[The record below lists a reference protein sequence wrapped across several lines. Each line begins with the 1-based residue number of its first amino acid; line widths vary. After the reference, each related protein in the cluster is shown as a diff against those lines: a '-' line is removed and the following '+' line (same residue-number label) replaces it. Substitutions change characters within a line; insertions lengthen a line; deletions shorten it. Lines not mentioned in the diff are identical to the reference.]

1 MLFLAGVLS
10 TKRLR
15 AFVDSRIVRPLSR
28 DDVVF
33 ESLALA
39 AGYALAFAQ
48 RSVNRVPRGEEMQG
62 SRTGDTPGMAM
73 SRRRIKA
80 DFVALRLQK
89 QRLADDSLTSQRREA
104 GTALGPESR
113 A

>member
-10 TKRLR
+10 TNRLR
-15 AFVDSRIVRPLSR
+15 AFVDSRIGRPFSC
-28 DDVVF
+28 DDVAF

-48 RSVNRVPRGEEMQG
+48 RSVNRVSRGEGMQG
-62 SRTGDTPGMAM
+62 SRTGDTPGLPLT
-73 SRRRIKA
+73 KA
-80 DFVALRLQK
+80 DFMALRLQK
-89 QRLADDSLTSQRREA
+89 QRLARDDLTLQRREA
-104 GTALGPESR
+104 GTALGAKFR